1 MVNLTIDGRTLQ
13 VPEETTIL
21 EAARTIGI
29 QIPHLCYL
37 KDINEIAACRVCCVE
52 VEGERAMVT
61 ACNTQVKEGMVV
73 HTNSPRARNTRRTNV
88 ELILS
93 QHDCRCATCVRSGN
107 CQLQNLAND
116 LGILVVPY
124 ETQLPK
130 GLRSAFTTTFPL
142 FHDYAKCIKCM
153 RCIQICNK
161 VQTLGIWDLS
171 GTGGRTTVDVSGNR
185 VIKDSDCALC
195 GQCITHC
202 PVGGLRERSDTKPA
216 FDALADPNKI
226 TVVQVAPAVRAA
238 WGEALGLKR
247 EEATMERMAATLR
260 RLGFDYVFDT
270 NFTADL
276 TIMEE
281 GNEFLHRLKAGGLTR
296 WPMFTSCCPGWVDYA
311 EKNYHDLL
319 PNLSTA
325 KSPQQMQG
333 AITKTYWAEQLGLDP
348 AKVCPVSVMP
358 CTAKKYESRRDE
370 TMKSSG
376 YSDVDISITTR
387 EFARLIRQAGI
398 DFHDLEESDA
408 DNPLGQYTG
417 AGTIF
422 GATGGV
428 MEAAVRSAYFFA
440 TGTELADVNLTPVR
454 GLDDVKSF
462 EVEVAGKKLRL
473 GVVHQLGNV
482 DKVVQEVREAIAAGK
497 EPPYHFIEVMA
508 CRGGCVSGGGQPY
521 GSNDVIRA
529 KRAAGLYKDDEN
541 CEIRV
546 SHKNPQ
552 IVKLYDS
559 YLKKPG
565 GEKAHHLL
573 HTHYTKRKLYNYEM
587 QE

>member
-1 MVNLTIDGRTLQ
+1 
-13 VPEETTIL
+13 
-21 EAARTIGI
+21 
-29 QIPHLCYL
+29 
-37 KDINEIAACRVCCVE
+37 
-52 VEGERAMVT
+52 
-61 ACNTQVKEGMVV
+61 
-73 HTNSPRARNTRRTNV
+73 
-88 ELILS
+88 
-93 QHDCRCATCVRSGN
+93 
-107 CQLQNLAND
+107 
-116 LGILVVPY
+116 
-124 ETQLPK
+124 
-130 GLRSAFTTTFPL
+130 
-142 FHDYAKCIKCM
+142 
-153 RCIQICNK
+153 
-161 VQTLGIWDLS
+161 
-171 GTGGRTTVDVSGNR
+171 
-185 VIKDSDCALC
+185 
-195 GQCITHC
+195 
-202 PVGGLRERSDTKPA
+202 
-216 FDALADPNKI
+216 
-226 TVVQVAPAVRAA
+226 
-238 WGEALGLKR
+238 
-247 EEATMERMAATLR
+247 
-260 RLGFDYVFDT
+260 
-270 NFTADL
+270 
-276 TIMEE
+276 
-281 GNEFLHRLKAGGLTR
+281 
-296 WPMFTSCCPGWVDYA
+296 
-311 EKNYHDLL
+311 
-319 PNLSTA
+319 
-325 KSPQQMQG
+325 MQG

-348 AKVCPVSVMP
+348 AKVCSVSVMP

-482 DKVVQEVREAIAAGK
+482 DKVVQEVREAIATGK

-521 GSNDVIRA
+521 GSNDTIRA

-546 SHKNPQ
+546 SHRNPQ

>member
-1 MVNLTIDGRTLQ
+1 MVNATINGKK
-13 VPEETTIL
+13 VCVEEGTTIL
-21 EAARTIGI
+21 QAARQIDIKIPTLCHNPDLPAWASCGI
-29 QIPHLCYL
+29 CIVRMAGTA
-37 KDINEIAACRVCCVE
+37 KMIRACC
-52 VEGERAMVT
+52 T
-61 ACNTQVKEGMVV
+61 AITEGMNVITHDPQIV
-73 HTNSPRARNTRRTNV
+73 QARRTV
-88 ELILS
+88 LELILS
-93 QHDCRCATCVRSGN
+93 NHPDDCLRCSRNNKCELQTLAAEFGLRTVRFDKILKEQPIDDSNDAIVLDRDKCINCGRCVEA
-107 CQLQNLAND
+107 CQLMQNVWALEYSGRGDKTMIGPVSGVNLANSPC
-116 LGILVVPY
+116 V
-124 ETQLPK
+124 
-130 GLRSAFTTTFPL
+130 R
-142 FHDYAKCIKCM
+142 
-153 RCIQICNK
+153 
-161 VQTLGIWDLS
+161 
-171 GTGGRTTVDVSGNR
+171 
-185 VIKDSDCALC
+185 C
-195 GQCITHC
+195 GQCAVHC
-202 PVGGLRERSDTKPA
+202 PTGAISSSHSNRKLWDRICDPEIVTAVQIAPSVRVAIGEEFGLEPGELSSR
-216 FDALADPNKI
+216 KI
-226 TVVQVAPAVRAA
+226 YTA
-238 WGEALGLKR
+238 
-247 EEATMERMAATLR
+247 LR
-260 RLGFDYVFDT
+260 RIGFDYVFDT
-270 NFTADL
+270 NFGADL

-281 GNEFLHRLKAGGLTR
+281 ATEFVERLGTGGPF
-296 WPMFTSCCPGWVDYA
+296 PMFTSCCPGWVDYA

-348 AKVCPVSVMP
+348 AKVCSVSVMP

-482 DKVVQEVREAIAAGK
+482 DKVVQEVREAIATGK

-521 GSNDVIRA
+521 GSNDTIRA

-573 HTHYTKRKLYNYEM
+573 HTHYTKRKLYNYEV